1 MHIQD
6 LFQMLRYLLATNSI
20 DVTAEDFNYNLL
32 KMAYNKILNIF
43 TDHDQTLNKPAHIF
57 GSFID
62 SAYIRK
68 ALMEEDFTNIT
79 VENIFFF
86 SDYDAV
92 EMTIEKTYVDFH
104 SHP

>member
-43 TDHDQTLNKPAHIF
+43 TDHDQMLNKPAHIS

-86 SDYDAV
+86 QI
-92 EMTIEKTYVDFH
+92 MIL
-104 SHP
+104 

>member
-1 MHIQD
+1 
-6 LFQMLRYLLATNSI
+6 
-20 DVTAEDFNYNLL
+20 
-32 KMAYNKILNIF
+32 MAYNKILNIF
-43 TDHDQTLNKPAHIF
+43 TDHDQMLNKPAHIF

-86 SDYDAV
+86 
-92 EMTIEKTYVDFH
+92 FRL
-104 SHP
+104 